1 MSKFVKVRTE
11 LRNVELVKQALDDL
25 RLVYEENVRY
35 HHLYSGANEVAALLV
50 RAPEGVPSASGPMRR
65 ARWKIMGDS
74 MQLTG
79 VKQTLQRIQQR
90 YAYHM
95 VVQETTRAGFAV
107 VEEQTGRDQV
117 IRMTVRRWNRRIKP
131 SRIATSPEIATNA

>member
-11 LRNVELVKQALDDL
+11 LRSVELVKQALHDL
-25 RLVYEENVRY
+25 RIVYEENVRY

-50 RAPEGVPSASGPMRR
+50 RAPEGAFGLKPNEDGALE
-65 ARWKIMGDS
+65 IMGDS
-74 MQLTG
+74 MQLAG
-79 VKQTLQRIQQR
+79 VKQALQRIQQR

-95 VVQETTRAGFAV
+95 VVHETAKAGFAV

-117 IRMTVRRWNRRIKP
+117 IRMTVRRWN
-131 SRIATSPEIATNA
+131 

>member
-11 LRNVELVKQALDDL
+11 LRDVALVKQALDDL
-25 RLVYEENVRY
+25 KLRYMENARY
-35 HHLYSGANEVAALLV
+35 RHLFSGANEEAALV
-50 RAPEGVPSASGPMRR
+50 VHMPEGAFGLKANAEGVLEL
-65 ARWKIMGDS
+65 MGDS
-74 MQLTG
+74 MQMAG

-95 VVQETTRAGFAV
+95 VVQETARAGFAM

-117 IRMTVRRWNRRIKP
+117 IRMTVRRWN
-131 SRIATSPEIATNA
+131 